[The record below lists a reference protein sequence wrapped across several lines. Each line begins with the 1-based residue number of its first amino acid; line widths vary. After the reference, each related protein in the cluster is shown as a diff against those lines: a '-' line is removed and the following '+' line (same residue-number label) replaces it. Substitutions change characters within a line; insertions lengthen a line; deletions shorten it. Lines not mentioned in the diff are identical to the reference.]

1 MVSRIR
7 RLIVCTAIALITGC
21 GSATAQS
28 NPQAAAS
35 AHMLTGSLTVLAA
48 ASLTEAFNDAEAALE
63 ANNPGFTAT
72 YSFAG
77 SQQLVMNIIDG
88 APADVIATADEI
100 TMQRLV
106 TAGLVDTPHAF
117 ARNRLEIAVA
127 KGNPK
132 GSRTLADLARPDV
145 AVVLAD
151 PSVPAGNFARQVLA
165 RAGVTITP
173 KSLELDVKTVLEKV
187 ESGDADAAIVYATD
201 VAAASNQVTGV
212 VIPDSENIVA
222 VYPIA
227 VVKSTQNPSSARAF
241 VTQAISGAIQAAL
254 LRRGFLP
261 P

>member
-1 MVSRIR
+1 
-7 RLIVCTAIALITGC
+7 
-21 GSATAQS
+21 
-28 NPQAAAS
+28 
-35 AHMLTGSLTVLAA
+35 MLTGSLTVLAA
-48 ASLTEAFNDAEAALE
+48 ASLTEAFNDAEPALE